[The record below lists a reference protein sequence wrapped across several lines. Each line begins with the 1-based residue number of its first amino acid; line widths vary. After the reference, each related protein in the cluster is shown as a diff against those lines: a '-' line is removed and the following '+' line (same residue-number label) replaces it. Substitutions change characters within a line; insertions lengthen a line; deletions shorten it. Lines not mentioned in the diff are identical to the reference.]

1 MERYP
6 CYETQEELSL
16 KRKAQLMAGRPPVY
30 DRAGLTLSAAEIAK
44 FEEDGRR
51 PHYRFLL
58 EHEEVVWEDLVRG
71 PVSYHMSSLSV
82 TSYNAKTQRPDY

>member
-1 MERYP
+1 MLNQLIASGRAYP

-30 DRAGLTLSAAEIAK
+30 DRAGLRLSEAEIAK
-44 FEEDGRR
+44 FEEEGRR

-58 EHEEVVWEDLVRG
+58 EHEEVAWDDLVRG
-71 PVSYHMSSLSV
+71 FRGNTWKFNQLFC
-82 TSYNAKTQRPDY
+82 